1 MVISNLE
8 CCWEHF
14 ESRTTLKI
22 LEFHALYLFAEL
34 VNRTLDFFDMTKPR
48 VVLLML
54 LCALVG
60 MLLALDPLY
69 LSVPSLPLLLS
80 AVCGLVGIALVAA
93 SAAVVNHVVDAR
105 IDRQMA
111 RTRNRP
117 VPTGRVRSRDG
128 IIFAIVLGVTGLVV
142 LFVLVN
148 PLAAWLNLASWAGYG
163 LFYTFFL
170 KHRTSQNIVI
180 GGLFGAAPPL
190 LGWVC
195 ITDSIE
201 PEALILV
208 AIIFLWTPPHFWAL
222 AIDRAKDYEKVG
234 VPMLPLTH
242 GDRYTRLSILV
253 YTVLL
258 VGITL
263 VPLLIRMS
271 GWLYLVM
278 AVVLGL
284 TYLGFSI
291 VMLIDDNPKLPIRS
305 FKFSI
310 VYLAAL
316 FVGFVLDHYLV
327 ST

>member
-1 MVISNLE
+1 M
-8 CCWEHF
+8 
-14 ESRTTLKI
+14 
-22 LEFHALYLFAEL
+22 
-34 VNRTLDFFDMTKPR
+34 NRTLDFFDMTKPR

-69 LSVPSLPLLLS
+69 LSLPSLSLLLS

-93 SAAVVNHVVDAR
+93 SAAVVNHVVDAQ

-111 RTRNRP
+111 RTHNRP

-128 IIFAIVLGVTGLVV
+128 IIFATVLGVTGLVV

-242 GDRYTRLSILV
+242 GDRYTRLSIFV
-253 YTVLL
+253 YTLLL

-310 VYLAAL
+310 VYLAVL
-316 FVGFVLDHYLV
+316 FVGFVLDHYIV
-327 ST
+327 SI

>member
-1 MVISNLE
+1 M
-8 CCWEHF
+8 F
-14 ESRTTLKI
+14 FAI
-22 LEFHALYLFAEL
+22 L
-34 VNRTLDFFDMTKPR
+34 VTRTLDFFNMTKPR

-60 MLLALDPLY
+60 MLM
-69 LSVPSLPLLLS
+69 SMPSMPPLLS
-80 AVCGLVGIALVAA
+80 IMYGLIGIALVAA

-128 IIFAIVLGVTGLVV
+128 IIFAVVLGVAGLVV

-148 PLAAWLNLASWAGYG
+148 PFAAWLNLASWAGYG

-195 ITDSIE
+195 ITKTVE
-201 PEALILV
+201 LEALILV

-222 AIDRAKDYEKVG
+222 AIDRAKDYEAVG
-234 VPMLPLTH
+234 VPMLPITH
-242 GDRYTRLSILV
+242 GDRYTRRSILV

-258 VGITL
+258 VSITL
-263 VPLLIRMS
+263 VPLFISMS
-271 GWLYLVM
+271 GWVYLVL
-278 AVVLGL
+278 AVSLGIV
-284 TYLGFSI
+284 YLGFSV
-291 VMLIDDNPKLPIRS
+291 VMLLNAHPKLPIRS

-310 VYLAAL
+310 VYLAVL
-316 FVGFVLDHYLV
+316 FVGFVVDHYVV
-327 ST
+327 SV

>member
-1 MVISNLE
+1 
-8 CCWEHF
+8 
-14 ESRTTLKI
+14 
-22 LEFHALYLFAEL
+22 
-34 VNRTLDFFDMTKPR
+34 MTKPR

-69 LSVPSLPLLLS
+69 LSLPSLSLLLS

-93 SAAVVNHVVDAR
+93 SAAVVNHVVDAQ

-111 RTRNRP
+111 RTHNRP

-128 IIFAIVLGVTGLVV
+128 IIFATVLGVTGLVV

-242 GDRYTRLSILV
+242 GDRYTRLSIFV
-253 YTVLL
+253 YTLLL

-310 VYLAAL
+310 VYLAVL
-316 FVGFVLDHYLV
+316 FVGFVLDHYIV
-327 ST
+327 SI

>member
-1 MVISNLE
+1 
-8 CCWEHF
+8 
-14 ESRTTLKI
+14 
-22 LEFHALYLFAEL
+22 
-34 VNRTLDFFDMTKPR
+34 MTKPR

-60 MLLALDPLY
+60 MLLSKPAGFPPISLILY
-69 LSVPSLPLLLS
+69 GLS
-80 AVCGLVGIALVAA
+80 GIALVAA

-105 IDRQMA
+105 IDRHMA

-117 VPTGRVRSRDG
+117 VPTGRIRGRDG
-128 IIFAIVLGVTGLVV
+128 VIFAFVLGFVGLLV
-142 LFVLVN
+142 LFVFVN
-148 PLAAWLNLASWAGYG
+148 PLAAWLNLVSWAGYG

-195 ITDSIE
+195 ITDRVE
-201 PEALILV
+201 LEALILV

-222 AIDRAKDYEKVG
+222 AIDRAKDYETVG

-242 GDRYTRLSILV
+242 GDSYTRRSILV

-258 VGITL
+258 VGVTL
-263 VPLLIRMS
+263 VPLFIRMS
-271 GWLYLVM
+271 GWLYMLL
-278 AVVLGL
+278 AIVLGL
-284 TYLGFSI
+284 IYLGFSVI
-291 VMLIDDNPKLPIRS
+291 MLVDKNSKLPIRS

-310 VYLAAL
+310 VYLALL
-316 FVGFVLDHYLV
+316 FFGFVLDHYLV
-327 ST
+327 AV

>member
-1 MVISNLE
+1 M
-8 CCWEHF
+8 
-14 ESRTTLKI
+14 T
-22 LEFHALYLFAEL
+22 
-34 VNRTLDFFDMTKPR
+34 RTLDFFDMTKPR

-60 MLLALDPLY
+60 MLLALDPLH
-69 LSVPSLPLLLS
+69 LSVPSLRLLLS

-128 IIFAIVLGVTGLVV
+128 IIFATVLGVTGLVV

-242 GDRYTRLSILV
+242 GDRYTRLSIFV

-310 VYLAAL
+310 VYLAVL
-316 FVGFVLDHYLV
+316 FVGFVLDHYIV

>member
-1 MVISNLE
+1 
-8 CCWEHF
+8 
-14 ESRTTLKI
+14 
-22 LEFHALYLFAEL
+22 
-34 VNRTLDFFDMTKPR
+34 MTKPR

-60 MLLALDPLY
+60 MLMSVS
-69 LSVPSLPLLLS
+69 SVPPVLS
-80 AVCGLVGIALVAA
+80 MLYGLVGIALVAA
-93 SAAVVNHVVDAR
+93 SAAVVNHVVDAQ

-117 VPTGRVRSRDG
+117 VPTGRVRARDG
-128 IIFAIVLGVTGLVV
+128 IIFAITLGVVGFVV
-142 LFVLVN
+142 LLLFVN
-148 PLAAWLNLASWAGYG
+148 PLAAWLNLVSWAGYG
-163 LFYTFFL
+163 LLYTFFL

-195 ITDSIE
+195 ITNTVE
-201 PEALILV
+201 LEALVLV

-222 AIDRAKDYEKVG
+222 AIDRAKDYETVG

-242 GDRYTRLSILV
+242 GDRYTRRSILV

-263 VPLLIRMS
+263 VPLFISMS
-271 GWLYLVM
+271 GWLYLIL
-278 AVVLGL
+278 AVGLGL
-284 TYLGFSI
+284 IYLGFSV
-291 VMLIDDNPKLPIRS
+291 VMLFDLNPKLPIRS

-310 VYLAAL
+310 VYLAVL
-316 FVGFVLDHYLV
+316 FVGFVADHYLV
-327 ST
+327 DV

>member
-1 MVISNLE
+1 M
-8 CCWEHF
+8 
-14 ESRTTLKI
+14 
-22 LEFHALYLFAEL
+22 
-34 VNRTLDFFDMTKPR
+34 NRTLDFFDMTKPR

-60 MLLALDPLY
+60 MLLALDPLHM
-69 LSVPSLPLLLS
+69 SVPSLSLLLS

-128 IIFAIVLGVTGLVV
+128 IIFATVLGVTGLVV

-310 VYLAAL
+310 VYLAVL
-316 FVGFVLDHYLV
+316 FVGFVLDHYIV
-327 ST
+327 STEALNFS

>member
-1 MVISNLE
+1 M
-8 CCWEHF
+8 
-14 ESRTTLKI
+14 T
-22 LEFHALYLFAEL
+22 
-34 VNRTLDFFDMTKPR
+34 RTLDFLDMTKPR

-60 MLLALDPLY
+60 MLMSAPNVPPF
-69 LSVPSLPLLLS
+69 LSIVY
-80 AVCGLVGIALVAA
+80 GLVGIALVAA

-111 RTRNRP
+111 RTRDRP
-117 VPTGRVRSRDG
+117 VPTGRVRTRDG
-128 IIFAIVLGVTGLVV
+128 IIFSIVLGVAGLVV

-148 PLAAWLNLASWAGYG
+148 PLAAWLNLVSWAGYG
-163 LFYTFFL
+163 LFYTFVL

-195 ITDSIE
+195 ITNTVE
-201 PEALILV
+201 WEALVLV

-222 AIDRAKDYEKVG
+222 AIDRAKDYEQVG

-242 GDRYTRLSILV
+242 GDRYTRRSILV
-253 YTVLL
+253 YTALL

-263 VPLLIRMS
+263 VPLFIRMS
-271 GWLYLVM
+271 GWLYLVL

-284 TYLGFSI
+284 IYLGFSI
-291 VMLIDDNPKLPIRS
+291 VMLVDDNPKLPIRS

-310 VYLAAL
+310 IYLAVL
-316 FVGFVLDHYLV
+316 FVGFVADHYIV
-327 ST
+327 SGW

>member
-1 MVISNLE
+1 M
-8 CCWEHF
+8 
-14 ESRTTLKI
+14 T
-22 LEFHALYLFAEL
+22 
-34 VNRTLDFFDMTKPR
+34 RTLDFFDMTKPR

-60 MLLALDPLY
+60 MLLALDPLHT
-69 LSVPSLPLLLS
+69 SVPSLRLLLS

-111 RTRNRP
+111 RTSNRP

-128 IIFAIVLGVTGLVV
+128 IIFATVLGVTGLVV

-208 AIIFLWTPPHFWAL
+208 AIVFLWTPPHFWAL

-242 GDRYTRLSILV
+242 GDRYTRLSIFV

-310 VYLAAL
+310 VYLAVL
-316 FVGFVLDHYLV
+316 FVGFVLDHYIV

>member
-1 MVISNLE
+1 
-8 CCWEHF
+8 
-14 ESRTTLKI
+14 
-22 LEFHALYLFAEL
+22 
-34 VNRTLDFFDMTKPR
+34 MTKPR

-60 MLLALDPLY
+60 MLLALDPLH
-69 LSVPSLPLLLS
+69 LSVPSFRLLLS

-105 IDRQMA
+105 IDQQMA

-128 IIFAIVLGVTGLVV
+128 IIFATVLGVTGLVV

-310 VYLAAL
+310 VYLAVL
-316 FVGFVLDHYLV
+316 FVGFVLDHYIV
-327 ST
+327 STEVLNFS

>member
-1 MVISNLE
+1 M
-8 CCWEHF
+8 
-14 ESRTTLKI
+14 
-22 LEFHALYLFAEL
+22 
-34 VNRTLDFFDMTKPR
+34 NRTLDFFDMTKPR

-69 LSVPSLPLLLS
+69 LSVPSLSLLLS

-128 IIFAIVLGVTGLVV
+128 IIFATVLGVTGLIV

-271 GWLYLVM
+271 GWLYLVV

-310 VYLAAL
+310 VYLAVL
-316 FVGFVLDHYLV
+316 FVGFVLDHYIV
-327 ST
+327 STEVLNFS

>member
-1 MVISNLE
+1 
-8 CCWEHF
+8 
-14 ESRTTLKI
+14 
-22 LEFHALYLFAEL
+22 
-34 VNRTLDFFDMTKPR
+34 
-48 VVLLML
+48 ML

-60 MLLALDPLY
+60 MLM
-69 LSVPSLPLLLS
+69 SVPSLPPLLLILY
-80 AVCGLVGIALVAA
+80 GLVGIALVAA

-128 IIFAIVLGVTGLVV
+128 IIFAVVLGVAGFVV

-148 PLAAWLNLASWAGYG
+148 PLAAWLNLVSWAGYG

-195 ITDSIE
+195 ITDFQL
-201 PEALILV
+201 EALILV

-222 AIDRAKDYEKVG
+222 AIDRTKDYETVG

-242 GDRYTRLSILV
+242 GDRYTRQSILV

-258 VGITL
+258 VALTI
-263 VPLLIRMS
+263 VPFFIEMS
-271 GWLYLVM
+271 GWLYLVL
-278 AVVLGL
+278 ASVLGL
-284 TYLGFSI
+284 IYLGFSVI
-291 VMLIDDNPKLPIRS
+291 MLVDSNPNLPIRS

-310 VYLAAL
+310 VYLATL
-316 FVGFVLDHYLV
+316 FIGFVADHYIA
-327 ST
+327 

>member
-1 MVISNLE
+1 MTRI
-8 CCWEHF
+8 
-14 ESRTTLKI
+14 
-22 LEFHALYLFAEL
+22 
-34 VNRTLDFFDMTKPR
+34 LDFFDMTKPR

-60 MLLALDPLY
+60 MLM
-69 LSVPSLPLLLS
+69 SVPSLPPLLLILY
-80 AVCGLVGIALVAA
+80 GLVGIALVAA

-128 IIFAIVLGVTGLVV
+128 IIFAVVLGVAGFVV

-148 PLAAWLNLASWAGYG
+148 PLAAWLNLVSWAGYG

-195 ITDSIE
+195 ITDFQL
-201 PEALILV
+201 EALILV

-222 AIDRAKDYEKVG
+222 AIDRTKDYETVG

-242 GDRYTRLSILV
+242 GDRYTRQSILV

-258 VGITL
+258 VALTI
-263 VPLLIRMS
+263 VPFFIEMS
-271 GWLYLVM
+271 GWLYLVL
-278 AVVLGL
+278 ASVLGL
-284 TYLGFSI
+284 IYLGFSVI
-291 VMLIDDNPKLPIRS
+291 MLVDSNPNLPIRS

-310 VYLAAL
+310 VYLATL
-316 FVGFVLDHYLV
+316 FIGFVADHYIA
-327 ST
+327 

>member
-1 MVISNLE
+1 MSAPNVPP
-8 CCWEHF
+8 F
-14 ESRTTLKI
+14 
-22 LEFHALYLFAEL
+22 
-34 VNRTLDFFDMTKPR
+34 
-48 VVLLML
+48 
-54 LCALVG
+54 
-60 MLLALDPLY
+60 
-69 LSVPSLPLLLS
+69 LSIVY
-80 AVCGLVGIALVAA
+80 GLVGIALVAA

-117 VPTGRVRSRDG
+117 VPTGRVRTRDG
-128 IIFAIVLGVTGLVV
+128 IIFSIVLGLAGLVV

-148 PLAAWLNLASWAGYG
+148 PLAAWLNLVSWAGYG

-195 ITDSIE
+195 ITNTVE
-201 PEALILV
+201 WEALVLV

-222 AIDRAKDYEKVG
+222 AIDRAKDYEQVG

-242 GDRYTRLSILV
+242 GDRYTRRSILV
-253 YTVLL
+253 YTALL

-263 VPLLIRMS
+263 VPLFIRMS
-271 GWLYLVM
+271 GWLYLVL

-284 TYLGFSI
+284 IYLGFSI
-291 VMLIDDNPKLPIRS
+291 VMLVDHNPKLPIRS
-305 FKFSI
+305 FKFSVI
-310 VYLAAL
+310 YLAVL
-316 FVGFVLDHYLV
+316 FVGFVADHYIV
-327 ST
+327 SI

>member
-1 MVISNLE
+1 MISNE
-8 CCWEHF
+8 NRRVEQI
-14 ESRTTLKI
+14 EDSTTLKI
-22 LEFHALYLFAEL
+22 SKFRYLNNFVVL
-34 VNRTLDFFDMTKPR
+34 VTRILDFFDMTKPR

-60 MLLALDPLY
+60 MLLALDPLH
-69 LSVPSLPLLLS
+69 LSVPSFRLLLS

-105 IDRQMA
+105 IDQQMA

-128 IIFAIVLGVTGLVV
+128 IIFATVLGVTGLVV

-195 ITDSIE
+195 ITSTIE
-201 PEALILV
+201 PQALVLV

-222 AIDRAKDYEKVG
+222 AIDRAKDYETVG

-263 VPLLIRMS
+263 VPLFIGMS
-271 GWLYLVM
+271 GLLYLVM
-278 AVVLGL
+278 ALALGL
-284 TYLGFSI
+284 IYLGFSI
-291 VMLIDDNPKLPIRS
+291 FMLIDDNPKLPIRS

-310 VYLAAL
+310 VYLAVL
-316 FVGFVLDHYLV
+316 FVGFVLDHYIV
-327 ST
+327 IA

>member
-1 MVISNLE
+1 
-8 CCWEHF
+8 
-14 ESRTTLKI
+14 
-22 LEFHALYLFAEL
+22 
-34 VNRTLDFFDMTKPR
+34 MTKPR

-69 LSVPSLPLLLS
+69 LSLPSLSLLLS

-128 IIFAIVLGVTGLVV
+128 IIFATILGVTGLVV

-242 GDRYTRLSILV
+242 GDRYTRLSIFV
-253 YTVLL
+253 YTLLL

-310 VYLAAL
+310 VYLAVL
-316 FVGFVLDHYLV
+316 FVGFVLDHYIV
-327 ST
+327 SI

>member
-1 MVISNLE
+1 MT
-8 CCWEHF
+8 
-14 ESRTTLKI
+14 RI
-22 LEFHALYLFAEL
+22 LDY
-34 VNRTLDFFDMTKPR
+34 FDMTKPR

-60 MLLALDPLY
+60 MLL
-69 LSVPSLPLLLS
+69 SVPSLPQLLS
-80 AVCGLVGIALVAA
+80 EELLSVVYGLVGIALVAA

-128 IIFAIVLGVTGLVV
+128 IIFATVLGVTGLVV

-163 LFYTFFL
+163 LFYTFIL

-195 ITDSIE
+195 ITSTIE

-208 AIIFLWTPPHFWAL
+208 TIIFLWTPPHFWAL
-222 AIDRAKDYEKVG
+222 AIDRAKDYETVG

-253 YTVLL
+253 YTALL

-263 VPLLIRMS
+263 VPFFWMS
-271 GWLYLVM
+271 GWLYLVV
-278 AVVLGL
+278 AVALGL

-291 VMLIDDNPKLPIRS
+291 FMLIDDNPKLPIRS

-310 VYLAAL
+310 VYLALL
-316 FVGFVLDHYLV
+316 FIGFVLDHYIV